1 MVKVG
6 FPSTVP
12 HHAGYH
18 LWHPMKV
25 VVIGAGAAGY
35 FASISAKDHWPGAE
49 VVLLERGS
57 KVLSKVRISGGGR
70 CNVTHAEP
78 QPRRLAQNYPR
89 GGRFLKKAF
98 EQWSVEDTVGW
109 FKDQGVALKT
119 EADGRMFPATDSSG
133 TIVEALRTAAH
144 KARVDLRMNA
154 GVRSFRKSG
163 SGFDVVLDDGQRLTA
178 DRAIVA
184 AGGHPKA
191 DGYTWLAGLGIPI
204 VQPVPSLFTFNL
216 IDKAMSELMGVVAPK
231 AIVRLAGLK
240 LEEQG
245 PLLITHWGF
254 SGPPVL
260 RLSAW
265 GARELHAAQ
274 YRYTVQ
280 ANWVGLPENEARA
293 MMDTVWTSHPKKQ
306 VINTCPFDLPER
318 LWAWL
323 LEKAGIPATKPCVE
337 VGRHDRNRLLARL
350 VNDRHPAQGKTTF
363 KEEFVTAGGV
373 DLVSVDPNNM
383 QSRVVPGLF
392 FAGEVLDIDGITGGF
407 NFQAAWTTGW
417 IAGKHVGY

>member
-1 MVKVG
+1 
-6 FPSTVP
+6 
-12 HHAGYH
+12 
-18 LWHPMKV
+18 MKV
-25 VVIGAGAAGY
+25 AVIGAGAAGF
-35 FASISAKDHWPGAE
+35 FAAISAREHWPNAE
-49 VVLLERGS
+49 VHLLEKGS

-70 CNVTHAEP
+70 CNVTHHQLEP
-78 QPRRLAQNYPR
+78 RKLALCYPR

-98 EQWSVEDTVGW
+98 EQWSVKDTVAW
-109 FKDQGVALKT
+109 FSAQGVALKA
-119 EADGRMFPATDSSG
+119 EDDGRMFPVTDSSE
-133 TIVEALRTAAH
+133 TIVEALRSAAN
-144 KARVDLRMNA
+144 KAGVELRLNA
-154 GVRSFRKSG
+154 GVRALRKTTD
-163 SGFDVVLDDGQRLTA
+163 GFVIDLENGQGMSA
-178 DRAIVA
+178 DRVIVA

-191 DGYTWLAGLGIPI
+191 DGYTWLSDLGIPI

-216 IDKAMSELMGVVAPK
+216 MDKSMSDLMGVVAPK

-265 GARELHAAQ
+265 GARDLHAAQ

-280 ANWVGLPENEARA
+280 VNWVGLAEHEARA
-293 MMDTVWTSHPKKQ
+293 AMDNQWTAHPRKQ
-306 VINTCPFDLPER
+306 VINACPFELPER
-318 LWAWL
+318 LWAWH
-323 LEKAGIPATKPCVE
+323 LEKADVPATKHCAE
-337 VGRHDRNRLLARL
+337 VGKHDRNRLLDRL

-373 DLVSVDPNNM
+373 DLGSVDPNTL

>member
-1 MVKVG
+1 MRI
-6 FPSTVP
+6 
-12 HHAGYH
+12 
-18 LWHPMKV
+18 V
-25 VVIGAGAAGY
+25 VVGAGAAGF
-35 FASISAKDHWPGAE
+35 FAAVSAREHWPLAE
-49 VVLLERGS
+49 VHLLEKGG

-70 CNVTHAEP
+70 CNVTHNQLEP
-78 QPRRLAQNYPR
+78 RKLAQCYPR
-89 GGRFLKKAF
+89 GGRFLNKAF
-98 EQWSVEDTVGW
+98 DQWSVKETVAW
-109 FKDQGVALKT
+109 FEGRGVQLKT
-119 EADGRMFPATDSSG
+119 EPDGRMFPVSDSSQS
-133 TIVEALRTAAH
+133 IVEALITAAE
-144 KARVDLRMNA
+144 KA
-154 GVRSFRKSG
+154 GVEFRLNSGLRSLVKTET
-163 SGFDVVLDDGQRLTA
+163 GFNIDLENGQRLIA
-178 DRAIVA
+178 DRVIVA

-191 DGYTWLAGLGIPI
+191 EGYAWLAALGIPI

-216 IDKAMSELMGVVAPK
+216 MDKSMSGLMGVVAPK

-280 ANWVGLPENEARA
+280 VNWVGLPENDARA
-293 MMDTVWTSHPKKQ
+293 AMDNQWAAHPKKQ
-306 VINTCPFDLPER
+306 VINASPFDLPER
-318 LWAWL
+318 LWAWH
-323 LEKAGIPATKPCVE
+323 LEKAGFPATKHCAE
-337 VGRHDRNRLLARL
+337 VGKHDRNRLLDRL

-373 DLVSVDPNNM
+373 DLSTVDPNTM
-383 QSRVVPGLF
+383 QSRTVPGLF